1 MCEVGEKDCRGVC
14 TNDGLLFKS
23 HDYNSYSFH
32 NSRVVQYTVI
42 IYINIYFQIRFSREA
57 RATLPNQQVYPQ
69 ICFQRYHYRCHEL
82 EPSLSRKQTL
92 KYSIISVPLESRLNM
107 MSTGYTISQFGL
119 PSLFQQRYTYFPI
132 LLDLK
137 YIHQQFY
144 GIDAR
149 FFDTIPGT

>member
-1 MCEVGEKDCRGVC
+1 MPPSEAQNYIFSPTLLTSTLVFSGQFTSTWTTIALSSSSIPRFNGLSIDPRKKGGAVMCEVGEKDCRGVC

-82 EPSLSRKQTL
+82 EPSLSRK
-92 KYSIISVPLESRLNM
+92 
-107 MSTGYTISQFGL
+107 
-119 PSLFQQRYTYFPI
+119 
-132 LLDLK
+132 
-137 YIHQQFY
+137 
-144 GIDAR
+144 
-149 FFDTIPGT
+149 